1 MVLFMFVLLF
11 AVFAMA
17 IGIIRVISIIWRA
30 AVIPA
35 VLAVLF
41 VFVFVAFMLSVVLS
55 LAKVS
60 FLDNLCGLQP
70 LLTLSL
76 VRLF

>member
-41 VFVFVAFMLSVVLS
+41 VLVFVAFMLTVVLP
-55 LAKVS
+55 LADVS
-60 FLDNLCGLQP
+60 FLDNLSSLQ
-70 LLTLSL
+70 TFLSRSL
-76 VRLF
+76 SRLF

>member
-1 MVLFMFVLLF
+1 MFVLLF

-41 VFVFVAFMLSVVLS
+41 VLMFVAFVLAVVLS
-55 LAKVS
+55 LAVVS
-60 FLDNLCGLQP
+60 FLDNLCSLQP
-70 LLTLSL
+70 LLPLRMG
-76 VRLF
+76 RLF